1 MYPAIFRL
9 LTVFFQDNSLT
20 PLKTSL
26 KKMLASF
33 ICLLLVNAG
42 IGCWQH
48 VAAQP
53 HVLQNQLQQPLSR
66 QQHHAGTPLM
76 ACHQTL
82 ALKHSGALEYSV
94 GLKQVAA
101 SSDAHHGSMPQ
112 DLFKKNQQAIS
123 SPDPISASSTTT
135 HAVSHHHCAL
145 TCSLY
150 TPPADLAQYTVAHST
165 LLPANRPFYLIANPL
180 QAWLRDLER
189 PPQFLS

>member
-1 MYPAIFRL
+1 MYLAIFRL

-20 PLKTSL
+20 PSKTSL

-33 ICLLLVNAG
+33 MCLLLVNAG
-42 IGCWQH
+42 IGCWQY

-53 HVLQNQLQQPLSR
+53 HILQNKLQQPLSH
-66 QQHHAGTPLM
+66 QQHHAGTPVM

-82 ALKHSGALEYSV
+82 ALKNSGALEHSI
-94 GLKQVAA
+94 GLKQLAA
-101 SSDAHHGSMPQ
+101 SSDAYHGSVPQ
-112 DLFKKNQQAIS
+112 DLLKKNQQAVS
-123 SPDPISASSTTT
+123 SLDSVSASSTTT
-135 HAVSHHHCAL
+135 HGVSHHHCAL

-150 TPPADLAQYTVAHST
+150 TPPAELAQYTVAHST

>member
-1 MYPAIFRL
+1 M
-9 LTVFFQDNSLT
+9 
-20 PLKTSL
+20 
-26 KKMLASF
+26 
-33 ICLLLVNAG
+33 CLLLVNAW

-53 HVLQNQLQQPLSR
+53 HVLEDQRQQPLSY
-66 QQHHAGTPLM
+66 QPHHAGTALM

-82 ALKHSGALEYSV
+82 ALKQSV

-101 SSDAHHGSMPQ
+101 LNDAHHGSMPQ
-112 DLFKKNQQAIS
+112 DLFKKNQQAVS

-150 TPPADLAQYTVAHST
+150 TPPAELAQYTVAHST